1 MTNLLYYPKSQTD
14 SKVNVFPTPVW
25 SVWQSSPGLASSSS
39 ATSVESYTGQVK
51 EFITSDRPLHDPLM
65 LIHCLT
71 RTVIT
76 TFYLANRSRQQWY
89 GNPEPEHQ
97 GVVATEIAHVWPGVG
112 CGWWCN
118 WGLDMVMTDDVENCS
133 DVMTAIQ
140 MERSGWWLG
149 VCLSRYVPSE
159 YWIEETSV
167 SLCFV
172 DFECLQQSENI
183 VFGIEKALA

>member
-1 MTNLLYYPKSQTD
+1 
-14 SKVNVFPTPVW
+14 
-25 SVWQSSPGLASSSS
+25 
-39 ATSVESYTGQVK
+39 
-51 EFITSDRPLHDPLM
+51 M

-118 WGLDMVMTDDVENCS
+118 WGLDMVLGDDWWCRELFWCYDCHPNGMVRLMAWCMPVQTCPKWVLDWKDCHVLVLCWLWMS
-133 DVMTAIQ
+133 ST
-140 MERSGWWLG
+140 ERKCCVRYWKGLSMRCGW
-149 VCLSRYVPSE
+149 R
-159 YWIEETSV
+159 
-167 SLCFV
+167 
-172 DFECLQQSENI
+172 
-183 VFGIEKALA
+183 FGIDSLRWKKTTLRQEHLGSIMPDVDSCHHRWEAFKAPTTQPGGFSIL